1 MPGQL
6 EVLNLACCLWFPSIA
21 SMGPL
26 ILQQTLVNATIV
38 ETFVTVFV
46 LLDGIVKKG
55 GDVALHNLYKI
66 NGTGTLCI
74 RIIQCLQL

>member
-55 GDVALHNLYKI
+55 GYALHNLYKI
-66 NGTGTLCI
+66 NGTLCI